1 MQRKREPLHSLGH
14 RIGSLQSRGGNGFFS
29 SFFCWDGEK
38 NHLSPAK
45 PKLFFHS
52 ILPSFNTHPR
62 QTGNYSQRRQWRFFF
77 WQQLLPLSHQKSFAA
92 PFFISLGHR
101 FYAEVFPVTVFS
113 IASHSHSWSEV
124 PPLPRYAS
132 MHWEKWMCYRIK
144 VTPGSDRTVSLQHSF
159 V

>member
-1 MQRKREPLHSLGH
+1 MKRKREPLHSLGH
-14 RIGSLQSRGGNGFFS
+14 RIGSLQSRGGNSFFFIF
-29 SFFCWDGEK
+29 FFCWDGEK

-62 QTGNYSQRRQWRFFF
+62 QTGNYSQRQWRFFF

-101 FYAEVFPVTVFS
+101 FYAEVFPVTIFQLQAMLIPGQKSLPWHVMP
-113 IASHSHSWSEV
+113 ACTKYAYHLGKRQSWYGVMS
-124 PPLPRYAS
+124 
-132 MHWEKWMCYRIK
+132 RILL
-144 VTPGSDRTVSLQHSF
+144 G
-159 V
+159 